1 MYIINKK
8 TTSKVLY
15 TVFTN
20 LLFLYQKSHP
30 FDARSLIR
38 LQLVRKYR
46 RLLHEVFCISFLHS
60 KRTTIRRSRSQQC
73 YKTLSYKNTTWRVW
87 VACGILGP
95 VDQPPQRACSDKTQ
109 RIRTETIASIRLPF
123 DILLLLLDLLR
134 EGACY
139 MEQFITWESAE
150 YNPAFQPGS

>member
-109 RIRTETIASIRLPF
+109 RIRTETIASQTTIQYITITFRPSKGRS
-123 DILLLLLDLLR
+123 LLY
-134 EGACY
+134 GAV
-139 MEQFITWESAE
+139 
-150 YNPAFQPGS
+150 YNLGKCRI